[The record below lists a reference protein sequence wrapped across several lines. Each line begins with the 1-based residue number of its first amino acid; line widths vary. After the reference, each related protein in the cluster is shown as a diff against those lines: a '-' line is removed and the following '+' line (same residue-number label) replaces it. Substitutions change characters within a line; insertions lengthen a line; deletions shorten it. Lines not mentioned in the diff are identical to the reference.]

1 MLEIFVI
8 LVIIVGVILFIYGLI
23 IREKDPIIAGL
34 IIGLTPL
41 VIYVLWMTNI
51 HITAWKIQ
59 QIKGL
64 L

>member
-23 IREKDPIIAGL
+23 IRERDPIIAGL

>member
-41 VIYVLWMTNI
+41 VIYVLWMTDI